1 MDTKYI
7 CGRCGGR
14 LVGITETGTKV
25 ARSYVLDE
33 VIRVYCQHCDEIPD
47 AKAIDKKEAK

>member
-14 LVGITETGTKV
+14 LIGITETGTKI
-25 ARSYVLDE
+25 AEAHGLGE
-33 VIRVYCQHCDEIPD
+33 ITRVYCQQCDKIPD